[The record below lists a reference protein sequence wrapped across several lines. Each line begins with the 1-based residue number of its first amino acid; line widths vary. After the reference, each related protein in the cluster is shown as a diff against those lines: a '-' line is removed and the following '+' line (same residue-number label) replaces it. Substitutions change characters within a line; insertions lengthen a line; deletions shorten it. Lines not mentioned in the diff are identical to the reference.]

1 MTCQK
6 DFVTTFALVA
16 PRLRTVADRA
26 YAAVADED
34 DGFALPFGKRTGKFA
49 RAHVANLLSRDSL
62 FAQQIAPATPRPREA
77 LQRCNHSLDPLATP
91 AESA

>member
-49 RAHVANLLSRDSL
+49 RAHVANLLGCLPAISFASAISSSDSE
-62 FAQQIAPATPRPREA
+62 PKYV
-77 LQRCNHSLDPLATP
+77 
-91 AESA
+91 